1 MYAPDFLIQNSIF
14 HRNNFSGSIICRTH
28 LIINVYI
35 RASVDFTNAD
45 LINSTLTFD
54 DEQMDSTREL
64 IDPLIIIRNA
74 RLPDGSFLLIDTKDL
89 IIDGGAEQ
97 AV

>member
-1 MYAPDFLIQNSIF
+1 M
-14 HRNNFSGSIICRTH
+14 
-28 LIINVYI
+28 
-35 RASVDFTNAD
+35 
-45 LINSTLTFD
+45 TFD

-97 AV
+97 AVWEIFLSV